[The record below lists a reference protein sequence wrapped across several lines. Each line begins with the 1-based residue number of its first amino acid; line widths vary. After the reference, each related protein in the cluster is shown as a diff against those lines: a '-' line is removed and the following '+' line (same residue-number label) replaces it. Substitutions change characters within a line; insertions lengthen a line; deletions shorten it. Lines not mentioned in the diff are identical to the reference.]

1 VRGFSP
7 SLSACALA
15 LGVAACAAGN
25 PVPDR
30 PKSFAYLRFEA
41 TIPQQRDFT
50 CGAASLATLITFYW
64 GKVVTEQAALDTLKG
79 RYTDAE
85 ITKLGETGL
94 SFDDLI
100 YMAGKLGYS
109 ADGAKIP
116 RDQLADVA
124 GPLIVHLDKGAL
136 KHFVVLRKTGDHVY
150 YVSDP
155 VVGQLTMSET
165 EFATQ
170 YTGNA
175 LAVYK
180 AGNPL
185 PRDAIL
191 ENPRDGI
198 RAGDSVRSVINVP
211 NPPFPTHL

>member
-1 VRGFSP
+1 MRGFSAG
-7 SLSACALA
+7 LAACGLA
-15 LGVAACAAGN
+15 LGIAGCSAGD

-30 PKSFAYLRFEA
+30 PKSFAYFRFEA

-64 GKVVTEQAALDTLKG
+64 GKVVTENQALDTLKG

-85 ITKLGETGL
+85 IAKLGETGL

-100 YMAGKLGYS
+100 YMAGKLGFS
-109 ADGAKIP
+109 AEGAKIP

-136 KHFVVLRKTGDHVY
+136 KHFVVLRKTGDKVY

-155 VVGQLTMSET
+155 IVGQSTMTEA
-165 EFATQ
+165 EFADQ

-180 AGNPL
+180 TDNPL
-185 PRDAIL
+185 PRNAIL
-191 ENPRDGI
+191 ENPRDGL
-198 RAGDSVRSVINVP
+198 RAGDSVRNVINVP
-211 NPPFPTHL
+211 NPPFAAHL